1 MTQIELA
8 KRGIISEEIKKIS
21 KKEGI
26 DEEIIRR
33 RVASGKIVIFKNVD
47 KDIEP
52 VGIGRGLRVK
62 INANVGTS
70 SDLVNIEEELE
81 KARVAVRYGADT
93 IMDLSTGGDLD
104 YIRGLFSKFEVPL
117 GSVPIYQAAV
127 EALNKGRAIVD
138 MDEDDIFKSIEKHA
152 KDVDFYTIHAGITK
166 EALDKLIKAKRIAGI
181 VSRGGAFLA
190 AYMLHNDSEN
200 PLYKDFDYVLEIS
213 REYDVVISLG
223 DALRPGSVADAS
235 DAPQIQELIILG
247 ELVERARESNVQ
259 VIVEGPGHMPLNEI
273 EANVRL
279 QKKICKDA
287 PFYVLGPIVTDI
299 APGYDHITGAIGAAI
314 AAYSGA
320 DFICYVTPAEH
331 LALPS
336 VEDVK
341 LGVIAAKIAAHA
353 ADIARGKDIEWDI
366 EMSKARARL
375 DWEKQFELCIDKEK
389 ALEYRKKRSP
399 KVLDTCTMCGKYCAM
414 KLIKNYVLPK
424 KC

>member
-8 KRGIISEEIKKIS
+8 KKGIISEEIKKIS

-33 RVASGKIVIFKNVD
+33 RIADGRIVIFKNEN
-47 KDIEP
+47 KDVEP
-52 VGIGRGLRVK
+52 VGVGYGLRVK

-70 SDLVNIEEELE
+70 SDYVNIEEELE
-81 KARVAVRYGADT
+81 KARIAIKYGADT

-104 YIRGLFSKFEVPL
+104 YIRRLFAKFEVPL

-127 EALNKGRAIVD
+127 EALNRGRAIVD
-138 MDEDDIFKSIEKHA
+138 MSEDDILRAVEKHA
-152 KDVDFYTIHAGITK
+152 KDVDFYTIHAGITR
-166 EALDKLIKAKRIAGI
+166 ESLDRLIKAKRITGI

-190 AYMLHNDSEN
+190 AYMLHNDAEN
-200 PLYKDFDYVLEIS
+200 PLYKNFDYILEIS
-213 REYDVVISLG
+213 REHDVVISLG
-223 DALRPGSVADAS
+223 DALRPGSIADAS
-235 DAPQIQELIILG
+235 DSAQIQELIVLG

-259 VIVEGPGHMPLNEI
+259 VIVEGPGHVPLNEI

-279 QKKICKDA
+279 QKKICKGA

-331 LALPS
+331 LALPT

-366 EMSKARARL
+366 EMSRARARL
-375 DWEKQFELCIDKEK
+375 DWKKQFELCIDKEK
-389 ALEYRKKRSP
+389 AAEYRKRRTP
-399 KVLDTCTMCGKYCAM
+399 KIQDTCTMCGKYCAM
-414 KLIKNYVLPK
+414 KIIKSYL
-424 KC
+424 

>member
-8 KRGIISEEIKKIS
+8 KKGIISEEVKKIS

-26 DEEIIRR
+26 EEEIIRR
-33 RVASGKIVIFKNVD
+33 RIANGRIVIFKNED
-47 KDIEP
+47 KDVEP
-52 VGIGRGLRVK
+52 VGVGYGLRVK

-70 SDLVNIEEELE
+70 SDYVNIEEELE
-81 KARVAVRYGADT
+81 KARIAIKYGADT

-104 YIRGLFSKFEVPL
+104 YIRKLFSKFKIPL
-117 GSVPIYQAAV
+117 GSVPIYQSAV
-127 EALNKGRAIVD
+127 ETLNRGRSIVD
-138 MDEDDIFKSIEKHA
+138 MDEDDIFKAIEKHA
-152 KDVDFYTIHAGITK
+152 KDVDFYTIHAGITR
-166 EALDKLIKAKRIAGI
+166 EALDKLIKSKRIAGI

-190 AYMLHNDSEN
+190 AYMLHNDVEN
-200 PLYKDFDYVLEIS
+200 PLYKNFDYILEIS

-235 DAPQIQELIILG
+235 DAAQIQELIVLG
-247 ELVERARESNVQ
+247 ELVERARENNVQ
-259 VIVEGPGHMPLNEI
+259 VIVEGPGHVPLNEI
-273 EANVRL
+273 EANVKL
-279 QKKICKDA
+279 QKKICRGA

-331 LALPS
+331 LALPT

-353 ADIARGKDIEWDI
+353 ADIAKGRDMEWDI
-366 EMSKARARL
+366 EISKARAKL
-375 DWEKQFELCIDKEK
+375 DWEKQFKLCIDKEK
-389 ALEYRKKRSP
+389 AMEYRKKRAP
-399 KVLDTCTMCGKYCAM
+399 KVHDTCTMCGKYCAM
-414 KLIKNYVLPK
+414 KLVRGYVSLKND
-424 KC
+424 